1 VIKAVRSAL
10 FISEFGA
17 LKLPYVMIGI
27 AVLAGVV
34 TAFYI
39 RLARRVTLR
48 RLVVGSLVFFALNV
62 VLLWWF
68 AQQGYRWM
76 FPVLYLWAGVF
87 GVLATT
93 QVWTLANDLF
103 TTREAKRL
111 FGVIG
116 SGGILGAV
124 VGGALARVLSP
135 VIGSVNL
142 LLVVAAM
149 LVFAALV
156 VALLTHVAPPS
167 GEGRRAREISSPT
180 SLTESLKVIRSS
192 RHLVLLAG
200 LVFLTALATT
210 SVDFQF
216 SLVAERAFAD
226 RDQLAAFFGTVYG
239 SISLFAFLF
248 QLLLTS
254 RILSRF
260 GIGFSLLLLPGA
272 LTLGTAALLATQS
285 LWSAVL
291 LKGSD
296 GAFKHSLDRS
306 CRELLYLPL
315 PAAVKV
321 QSKSTIDTVM
331 DRLGDG
337 SAGIVQWL
345 LTTVLALGLRASLV
359 ANLVVIAIWAMI
371 AIKLRLEYVNQ
382 LREALG
388 KPSRLLSAAAS
399 PATDAD
405 TQRILDQVLSSGTEA
420 ERLGALEWI
429 GSHEIEVPED
439 RLLSLAQ
446 DDPSSAVRSAALAVL
461 LVGRDSVDLPREITD
476 ALDRD
481 QGQVMVQAIDLL
493 TENDVQVRQRRA
505 EALIEGADPTT
516 RLAVVALM
524 LRKLGGEF
532 EPFARR
538 VFDALLAPD
547 APDRI
552 RHAAVRGIVL
562 LPPRFAPRE
571 SLGSLLADADPKVAS
586 AAAEA
591 AARLDRLELLP
602 AIIAMLGDPHTRAG
616 ARRALQRYGKRA
628 VAPLAAT
635 LGDLERSPTVRR
647 QVPTVLGRIGGEGAV
662 TALAGCLRQPD
673 PLLRDRAV
681 VALYRLRREKSEL
694 RPLGSDGCMR
704 EIRRRSQNYR
714 TLLQAERGIEEA
726 GFSESD
732 AARWLIEVLRQERH
746 EALERI
752 FMVLALEYP
761 LAEMHQASRAVLT
774 GSRVR
779 HANAVELLDTTMPGN
794 VKREIV
800 PLLEILPTAGK
811 EVAPSGPPWSAERA
825 LRTLVGW
832 HKPWIA
838 ACALH
843 AARKAG
849 VRGLE
854 ADARALL
861 DTDEPLLREEVVA
874 YVGELDA

>member
-1 VIKAVRSAL
+1 
-10 FISEFGA
+10 
-17 LKLPYVMIGI
+17 
-27 AVLAGVV
+27 
-34 TAFYI
+34 
-39 RLARRVTLR
+39 
-48 RLVVGSLVFFALNV
+48 
-62 VLLWWF
+62 
-68 AQQGYRWM
+68 
-76 FPVLYLWAGVF
+76 
-87 GVLATT
+87 LATT

-124 VGGALARVLSP
+124 VGGALARQLSP
-135 VIGSVNL
+135 LIGSVNL
-142 LLVVAAM
+142 LLVVAGM
-149 LVFAALV
+149 LVVAALV
-156 VALLTHVAPPS
+156 VAVLTHVAPPS

-180 SLTESLKVIRSS
+180 SLSASLKVIGSS
-192 RHLVLLAG
+192 RHLMLLAG
-200 LVFLTALATT
+200 LVFITALATT

-216 SLVAERAFAD
+216 SLVAEQAFSD

-285 LWSAVL
+285 LWSAVM

-315 PAAVKV
+315 PASVKV

-345 LTTVLALGLRASLV
+345 LTTVLALGLRGSLF
-359 ANLVVIAIWAMI
+359 ANLGVIAIWAAI

-382 LREALG
+382 LRDALG
-388 KPSRLLSAAAS
+388 KPSPLLSPARS
-399 PATDAD
+399 SATDAD
-405 TQRILDQVLSSGTEA
+405 TQRILDQVLSQGTEQ

-429 GSHEIEVPED
+429 GSHEIELPEE
-439 RLLSLAQ
+439 RLLTLAQ
-446 DDPSSAVRSAALAVL
+446 DDPSAAVRSAALGVL
-461 LVGRDSVDLPREITD
+461 LVGRDNVELPREITE

-481 QGQVMVQAIDLL
+481 QGQVLVQAIELL
-493 TENDVQVRQRRA
+493 TEDDPNVRQQRA
-505 EALIEGADPTT
+505 EALIADADPTT

-524 LRKLGGEF
+524 LRKLGGDF

-562 LPPRFAPRE
+562 LPPEFAPRE

-591 AARLDRLELLP
+591 AARLERLELVSP
-602 AIIAMLGDPHTRAG
+602 IVDMLADPHTRVGAG
-616 ARRALQRYGKRA
+616 RALQRYGKRA
-628 VAPLAAT
+628 VATLAAT
-635 LGDLERSPTVRR
+635 LSDPEQSLAVRR

-662 TALAGCLRQPD
+662 TALTACLRQPD
-673 PLLRDRAV
+673 SLSRDRAV
-681 VALYRLRREKSEL
+681 VALFRLRREKTEL
-694 RPLGSDGCMR
+694 RPLGSEGCVR
-704 EIRRRSQNYR
+704 EIRRRSENYR
-714 TLLQAERGIEEA
+714 RLLQAERGIREA
-726 GFSESD
+726 SFAENEAS
-732 AARWLIEVLRQERH
+732 RVLVEVVRQERY
-746 EALERI
+746 EALGRI

-761 LAEMHQASRAVLT
+761 VAEMHQASRAVLE

-779 HANAVELLDTTMPGN
+779 HANAIELLDTTMPKN
-794 VKREIV
+794 VTRDIV
-800 PLLEILPTAGK
+800 PLLEILPTGGK
-811 EVAPSGPPWSAERA
+811 EVSPTGTAWSGETA

-832 HKPWIA
+832 HRPWIA
-838 ACALH
+838 ACAFH

-849 VRGLE
+849 VRSFDSE
-854 ADARALL
+854 ARALL
-861 DTDEPLLREEVVA
+861 DTDEPVLQEEAVA
-874 YVGELDA
+874 YVGESDA